1 MKPKIKILFTV
12 FLCSIS
18 SVLIAQ
24 SVDINMAT
32 AVAKHHM
39 AAFSKPS
46 LKSTTNRKNFQF
58 TSVKAT
64 VENNDTLY
72 YILNDTINKGFV
84 IVSADKRAWPI
95 LAYSTEGSLNEK
107 KQPDAF
113 AAWMENRKQEIEL
126 IRKNNLKPDEK
137 TSEYWNQLILKS
149 ATLETTSVEPL
160 LKTKWDQGCFYNEL
174 CPSDSRSTYCGRVPT
189 GCVATAMAQIMKYWN
204 FPTSGTGSHSYL
216 HPIYGNLSADFGTTT
231 YQWSQMPNELTSS
244 NDAVAKLMHHCGVS
258 LDTEYGPISSGAYVS
273 TDPLVKYF
281 NYSSNAR
288 LIRKKY
294 YKTNDW
300 LYILKSELD
309 LHHPIWYQGASNEC
323 MTFGHAFVCDG
334 YQNNVYF
341 HFNWGWGGVSDGYF
355 YLESLNPNGMD
366 LNSGQAAI
374 INLFP
379 SSLPNGYDGFFISSK
394 TLGIGTIGGTV
405 SENIVSSVN
414 WKASSNQSW
423 LSLSSVTGIPGAS
436 TITLTANE
444 NNTGSDRSA
453 SVVISA
459 VGFTDQLITVKQP
472 TKVKMTQGNLHN
484 MYANNP
490 NQTTHLTLTGT
501 IDARDFRFIR
511 DSMTMVS
518 VLDLSDVKIVE
529 YTGKEGTIGT
539 DSFTYPANTIP
550 SEAFYMNCS
559 ELTTVTIPHSANSI
573 GKDAFTNCFRLS
585 KITIPSS
592 VTSIGELAFCNCW
605 GLSNIVIP
613 PSVTSI
619 GARAFTGCNALIDV
633 DADNSI
639 YSSVDGVLFNKTQT
653 KLLHFPV
660 SKGGDYIV
668 PSSVT
673 TIGTYSFTCNRLI
686 NITIPLSVTTIED
699 QSFSESLG
707 LLSILIPSSVTFI
720 GNQAFKTTSALL
732 NVDVD
737 NPNYS
742 SNNGVLFNKLQTRL
756 IQCPVSK
763 TVYYRIPSSVISI
776 GEQSFWGCNRLTSI
790 TIPSSVNSIESNAF
804 VDCRGLDSLY
814 LYSISPVDLSCS
826 MEVFVNIN
834 KEKSILYVPYGS
846 KATYQSATQWKDF
859 KNIVEILGFR
869 LSATTANVKA
879 NQGSTCSIDIYSNV
893 ACSVTS
899 NQSWLKASLS
909 ATTGTSSI
917 TFEATENPEKV
928 YRSAIVTVSAEG
940 VESQTIT
947 ITQEAKN
954 TTGIDQIS
962 ITPEFMAYPNP
973 TTGKVKLAF
982 DKVPI
987 NGISITV
994 NDING
999 KSCLKQVI
1007 CENEVWIDLNGN
1019 VPGIYFIKTDQDNL
1033 KAQKIILK

>member
-1 MKPKIKILFTV
+1 
-12 FLCSIS
+12 
-18 SVLIAQ
+18 
-24 SVDINMAT
+24 
-32 AVAKHHM
+32 
-39 AAFSKPS
+39 
-46 LKSTTNRKNFQF
+46 
-58 TSVKAT
+58 
-64 VENNDTLY
+64 
-72 YILNDTINKGFV
+72 
-84 IVSADKRAWPI
+84 
-95 LAYSTEGSLNEK
+95 
-107 KQPDAF
+107 
-113 AAWMENRKQEIEL
+113 
-126 IRKNNLKPDEK
+126 
-137 TSEYWNQLILKS
+137 
-149 ATLETTSVEPL
+149 
-160 LKTKWDQGCFYNEL
+160 
-174 CPSDSRSTYCGRVPT
+174 
-189 GCVATAMAQIMKYWN
+189 
-204 FPTSGTGSHSYL
+204 
-216 HPIYGNLSADFGTTT
+216 
-231 YQWSQMPNELTSS
+231 
-244 NDAVAKLMHHCGVS
+244 
-258 LDTEYGPISSGAYVS
+258 
-273 TDPLVKYF
+273 
-281 NYSSNAR
+281 
-288 LIRKKY
+288 
-294 YKTNDW
+294 
-300 LYILKSELD
+300 
-309 LHHPIWYQGASNEC
+309 
-323 MTFGHAFVCDG
+323 
-334 YQNNVYF
+334 
-341 HFNWGWGGVSDGYF
+341 
-355 YLESLNPNGMD
+355 
-366 LNSGQAAI
+366 
-374 INLFP
+374 
-379 SSLPNGYDGFFISSK
+379 
-394 TLGIGTIGGTV
+394 
-405 SENIVSSVN
+405 
-414 WKASSNQSW
+414 
-423 LSLSSVTGIPGAS
+423 
-436 TITLTANE
+436 
-444 NNTGSDRSA
+444 
-453 SVVISA
+453 
-459 VGFTDQLITVKQP
+459 
-472 TKVKMTQGNLHN
+472 MTQGNLHN

-511 DSMTMVS
+511 DSMTMVL

-699 QSFSESLG
+699 QAFSESLG

-859 KNIVEILGFR
+859 TNIVEMPGFR

-879 NQGSTCSIDIYSNV
+879 DQGSTCSIDISSNV
-893 ACSVTS
+893 ACAVSS

-909 ATTGTSSI
+909 ATTGTNSI

-928 YRSAIVTVSAEG
+928 YRSAIVTVSSEG

-947 ITQEAKN
+947 VNQKAKN

-962 ITPEFMAYPNP
+962 KTSEFKVYPNP
-973 TTGKVKLAF
+973 TNGKIKLIF
-982 DKVPI
+982 ERIPL
-987 NGISITV
+987 NGITVSID
-994 NDING
+994 DITGRN
-999 KSCLKQVI
+999 CLKLLI
-1007 CENEVWIDLNGN
+1007 NENEVWLDLRGN
-1019 VPGIYFIKTDQDNL
+1019 APGIYFIKTDQDNL